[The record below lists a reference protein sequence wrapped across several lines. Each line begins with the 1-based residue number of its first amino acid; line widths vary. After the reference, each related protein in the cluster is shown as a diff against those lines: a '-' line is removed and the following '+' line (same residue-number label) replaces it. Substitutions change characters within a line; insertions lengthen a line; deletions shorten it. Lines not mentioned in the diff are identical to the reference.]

1 VLKKYGL
8 APEVDVK
15 LRALFGNHPLRLSAL
30 QAGQVDGTVMS
41 MPYNKMAVKMGFRE
55 LVHLREV
62 IQTPQGGLVA
72 TVQKIRREPDLVLR
86 SIKAA
91 LMANRFLKENKGEF
105 TKLLAK
111 ESGIHDP
118 AVAGLVHEEA
128 VKLFSDNGLVSDD
141 AMQEFIAN
149 SKEALKVFREVSA
162 SEVAD
167 FSFARRAVKE
177 ISEGK

>member
-1 VLKKYGL
+1 
-8 APEVDVK
+8 
-15 LRALFGNHPLRLSAL
+15 
-30 QAGQVDGTVMS
+30 
-41 MPYNKMAVKMGFRE
+41 
-55 LVHLREV
+55 
-62 IQTPQGGLVA
+62 
-72 TVQKIRREPDLVLR
+72 VQKIRSEPDLVLR

-91 LMANRFLKENKGEF
+91 LMVNRFLKENRGEF

-118 AVAGLVHEEA
+118 VVAGLVHEEA

-149 SKEALKVFREVSA
+149 SKEALKVSREVSA

-167 FSFARRAVKE
+167 FSFARRPVNE
-177 ISEGK
+177 IKEGK